1 MSDYRKP
8 DLSRSELP
16 GGTVTFLFTDIEGS
30 TELLKRLRDQ
40 YALLLADYRG
50 ILRERVAQWNGQEV
64 DTQGDA
70 FFVSFPRATDAVSA
84 VVDMQKSLQNH
95 KWPKGVELRA
105 RMGLHTG
112 EPLVVDE
119 GYIGMDV
126 HRAARIAHVGHGGQV
141 LLSETTS
148 SLIRDGLPNGVSILD
163 LGRHRLKD
171 MRSPEHI
178 VQLVIED
185 LPSKFPPLSSLEA
198 LPPEIALE
206 PFATRLP
213 AFLEEDV
220 ANVALP
226 VFVGRERELDRLEV
240 FLSEALAGNGSIAFI
255 TGDPGRGKTAIMQ
268 HFTRQ
273 IITVHPDLLV
283 VSGVCRAYTGVGD
296 PYLPFREVMEM
307 LTGDLETQWDKGT
320 ILREHAVR
328 LWEAIPKVIQALL
341 EHGPKL
347 IDVFVNGRNLLAR
360 ANTALEDGR
369 IWIER
374 LSILCDAER
383 IPTDDLKQSNFFEQY
398 ENVLEEISNEHP
410 LVLMLDDLQWSDNA
424 SISLLFHLSRQLS
437 GKRILI
443 LGAFRPEEVA
453 LGRGGDA
460 HPLEK
465 VLAESKRLYGD
476 VCIDLSETSQGEDWN
491 FIETYLD
498 SEPNQVS
505 EDFRRALYKHT
516 GGHPLFTVE
525 LLRNMQ
531 EQGALVQDN
540 QGRWIE
546 GPSLNWTVL
555 PARVEG
561 VIEERIGRLKE
572 TLQEILRIASVEGEN
587 FTAQVVAR
595 VQKVDE
601 LQLFSKLNRELEK
614 RYRLVFSQGEA
625 KVGEQILSQYAFSH
639 ALFQQFMYNGLSSGE
654 RRLMHGQV
662 AQILEELY
670 EGVTNTIAVQL
681 AHHYTQAEQFDKAIH
696 YLLIAG
702 DQARIMA
709 AYDETVDLYKRALEI
724 MKERGEYELA
734 AGTLMKLGLAY
745 HDTLNF
751 KLAQQM
757 FDEGFEMRKLV
768 SSESQTDTPSSLYTY
783 RRVWFEMST
792 LDPTLKLERLFACN
806 IFSGLVEQGTM
817 REIIPDVAA
826 SWEISKDGLRYIFR
840 LRDNVLWSD
849 GKQVT
854 ARDFEFAWKRILN
867 PSIGASDDLVRLLYE
882 IRGAECYY
890 LGENSDPDQIGIRA
904 IDDLTLEIE
913 LERPASFFLHL
924 LTALYPV
931 PKHVV
936 ETYGADWTELK
947 HIVTNGPFRL
957 ETYLP
962 GESIVLVRN
971 PTFHGHFPGNLEKV
985 EFILTVPVASPESFA
1000 MYEADQVDL
1009 VNLGEKTYYVRHK
1022 YAEEYLP
1029 FSWPGITYVGFNSNL
1044 PPFDDKR
1051 VRLAFVMAV
1060 DKERITSEE
1069 LRGFYYLAYGGF
1081 VPPGMPGHSPD
1092 IGLAYDPVQAR
1103 NLLAQAGYPDGL
1115 GFQKLRFVIQNQ
1127 LGESRLGEGI
1137 SQQWSENLNVDVEI
1151 DNLDSARWW
1160 KEKELANG
1168 FLGGWLQ
1175 DYPDPD
1181 NFLRVC
1187 IQTTLPDWQNNAYD
1201 QLLDEARRTFLQ
1213 EERIRLYQAAD
1224 KILIEDAAVLPIIYE
1239 RYHCLVK
1246 PWDKHPD
1253 WTYGPQSWK
1262 ASIVEP
1268 H

>member
-64 DTQGDA
+64 DAQGDA
-70 FFVSFPRATDAVSA
+70 LFVSFPRATDAVSA
-84 VVDMQKSLQNH
+84 VVDMQKSLRNH
-95 KWPKGVELRA
+95 KWPKGVELQA
-105 RMGLHTG
+105 RMGVHTG

-126 HRAARIAHVGHGGQV
+126 HRAARIAHVGHGGQI

-148 SLIRDGLPNGVSILD
+148 SLVRDELPNGVNILD

-171 MRSPEHI
+171 MRRPEHI

-185 LPSKFPPLSSLEA
+185 LPSKFPPLASLEA
-198 LPPEIALE
+198 LPPEITLE

-220 ANVALP
+220 AEVALP
-226 VFVGRERELDRLEV
+226 VFVGRERELDRLEE
-240 FLSEALAGNGSIAFI
+240 FLSEALAGNGTIAFI

-273 IITVHPDLLV
+273 IISAHPDLLV
-283 VSGVCRAYTGVGD
+283 SYGVCRAYTGVGD

-307 LTGDLETQWDKGT
+307 LTGDLEPQWDKGT

-360 ANTALEDGR
+360 ANAALEDGR
-369 IWIER
+369 NWIER

-383 IPTDDLKQSNFFEQY
+383 IPTDNLKQSNLFEQY
-398 ENVLEEISNEHP
+398 EDVLGEISNEHP
-410 LVLMLDDLQWSDNA
+410 LVLMLDDLQWTDNA

-437 GKRILI
+437 GKRIFI

-465 VLAESKRLYGD
+465 VLAEVKRQFGD
-476 VCIDLSETSQGEDWN
+476 VCIGLSESSQREDWN
-491 FIETYLD
+491 FLEAYLD
-498 SEPNQVS
+498 SEPNQLS
-505 EDFRRALYKHT
+505 EDFRRALYRHT

-531 EQGALVQDN
+531 EQGALIQDN

-546 GPSLNWTVL
+546 DHSLDWMVL

-601 LQLFSKLNRELEK
+601 LQLFGKLNRELEK

-625 KVGEQILSQYAFSH
+625 KVGEHILSQYSFSH

-654 RRLMHGQV
+654 RRLMHSQV

-670 EGVTNTIAVQL
+670 AGVTNTIAVQL
-681 AHHYTQAEQFDKAIH
+681 AHHYTRAEQFDKAIH

-709 AYDETVDLYKRALEI
+709 AHDETVDFYKRALEI

-734 AGTLMKLGLAY
+734 ARTLMKLGLAY

-757 FDEGFEMRKLV
+757 FDEGFEMRKRV
-768 SSESQTDTPSSLYTY
+768 SLLKQAATPSDFSTY
-783 RRVWFEMST
+783 RRVWYEMAT
-792 LDPTLKLERLFACN
+792 LDPTLNLDLFSKE
-806 IFSGLVEQGTM
+806 IFSGLVEQGTV
-817 REIIPDVAA
+817 REIIPDRAA
-826 SWEISKDGLRYIFR
+826 SWEISKDGLRYIFQ
-840 LRDNVLWSD
+840 LRDDVFWTD

-854 ARDFEFAWKRILN
+854 SRDFEFAWKRILN
-867 PSIGASDDLVRLLYE
+867 PSTGSSADLVRLLFE
-882 IRGAECYY
+882 IQGAESYHR
-890 LGENSDPDQIGIRA
+890 GENSDPDKVGIRA

-913 LERPASFFLHL
+913 LEKPASFFLHL

-936 ETYGADWTELK
+936 ETFGVDWTELN
-947 HIVTNGPFRL
+947 HIVTNGPFRV
-957 ETYLP
+957 ETYQP
-962 GESIVLVRN
+962 GESMVLTRN
-971 PTFHGHFPGNLEKV
+971 PTFHGHFPGNLEKI
-985 EFILTVPVASPESFA
+985 EFLLNVPIASPESLA

-1009 VNLGEKTYYVRHK
+1009 VNLSEQTYYARHK
-1022 YAEEYLP
+1022 YPEEYLP
-1029 FSWPGITYVGFNSNL
+1029 FSWPGITYVAFNSNV

-1069 LRGFYYLAYGGF
+1069 LRGFYDLSFGGF

-1092 IGLAYDPVQAR
+1092 IGLAYDPEQAR
-1103 NLLAQAGYPDGL
+1103 NLLSQAGHPDGL
-1115 GFQKLRFVIQNQ
+1115 GFQKLHFVIHSEYS
-1127 LGESRLGEGI
+1127 ESRLGEGI
-1137 SQQWSENLNVDVEI
+1137 SQQWSENLNVDVAIEI
-1151 DNLDSARWW
+1151 LDSARLC
-1160 KEKELANG
+1160 KEKNLGNCT
-1168 FLGGWLQ
+1168 LGGWLQ

-1187 IQTTLPDWQNNAYD
+1187 IQTALPYWQNNVYD
-1201 QLLDEARRTFLQ
+1201 QLLDEARRTILQ
-1213 EERIRLYQAAD
+1213 EKRIRLYQAAD
-1224 KILIEDAAVLPIIYE
+1224 QVLIEEAVVLPITYT
-1239 RYHCLVK
+1239 RHHCLVK
-1246 PWDKHPD
+1246 PWDKNPD

-1262 ASIVEP
+1262 VKIVEP